1 MLTELA
7 VEGLGVIE
15 RAELALRPGCS
26 VLTGETGAGKTLV
39 VAGLGLLLGDRAD
52 RSIVR
57 EGAGEARVE
66 GRWILPSTHPSV
78 ERLVVEGILP
88 EEKGSNDEVEV
99 VIHRTISVDARS
111 AKARVN
117 GRLVTI
123 KLLEEIASGLVEIAG
138 QHEHQRIGNVTW
150 QRHTLDRFSG
160 PDAMALAE
168 ELRIVMRD
176 LTRGVRR
183 LEELDTGERARRREA
198 DILSY
203 EIAEIEA
210 AGLVEGESTR
220 LLEDAARLENAE
232 TFALAFEQAT
242 ESLGG
247 DGGAEESLNRAIDA
261 LEGTVGKDPGARA
274 LLDRLRTSA
283 IDIADVA
290 AELRARTTLPDP
302 DALEEVRSRID
313 QLSRLRRKY
322 GEDETQVLGYLER
335 SRTRLVEL
343 ASDDESISRLEKERD
358 ELTARAGVLAVEL
371 GELRAKAAPK
381 LRDSM
386 IESLD
391 DLALSGARFEV
402 ILEPTDLYEGGIERV
417 SFMVSANPGESPRPI
432 SKVASGGELSRISLA
447 LHLLVS
453 DAAASTMVFDEV
465 DAGVGGQAARSVGRA
480 LSRLAVRTTAQ
491 ILVVTHLP
499 QVAAFA
505 DAHYRV
511 SKAVGGERTRATVE
525 RVEGEERVGEL
536 SRMLAGLPE
545 SERAREHA
553 QELLDMAA
561 GAN

>member
-1 MLTELA
+1 MLTELV

-15 RAELALRPGCS
+15 RAELALQPGCS

-57 EGAGEARVE
+57 EGAGEGRVE

-78 ERLVVEGILP
+78 ERLVAEGVLSD
-88 EEKGSNDEVEV
+88 ENGEVEV
-99 VIHRTISVDARS
+99 VIHRTVSVDARS

-117 GRLVTI
+117 GRLVAI
-123 KLLEEIASGLVEIAG
+123 KLLEEIAPGLVEIAG
-138 QHEHQRIGNVTW
+138 QHQHQRIGNVAW
-150 QRHTLDRFSG
+150 QRHTLDRFAGADVS
-160 PDAMALAE
+160 ALAE
-168 ELRIVMRD
+168 DLRAVMRD
-176 LTRGVRR
+176 LARAVRT
-183 LEELDTGERARRREA
+183 LEELETGERARRREA

-210 AGLVEGESTR
+210 AAVVEGESTR
-220 LLEDAARLENAE
+220 LVEDAARLENAE

-242 ESLGG
+242 ESLRG
-247 DGGAEESLNRAIDA
+247 DGGAEESLSRAIDA
-261 LEGTVGKDPGARA
+261 LEGTVGKDPGVGP
-274 LLDRLRTSA
+274 LLDRLRTSSL
-283 IDIADVA
+283 DIADVA
-290 AELRARTTLPDP
+290 TELSARTTIPDP
-302 DALEEVRSRID
+302 EALEEVRARID

-322 GEDETQVLGYLER
+322 GDDEAQVLSYLER
-335 SRTRLVEL
+335 SRSRLLEL
-343 ASDDESISRLEKERD
+343 SSDDESIVTLGKERD
-358 ELTARAGVLAVEL
+358 ELTSRAGELAAR
-371 GELRAKAAPK
+371 LRKDREKAAPR
-381 LRDSM
+381 LQEAVTR
-386 IESLD
+386 SLEE
-391 DLALSGARFEV
+391 LALAGARFEV
-402 ILEPTDLYEGGIERV
+402 FLEPTDLYEGGTERV
-417 SFMVSANPGESPRPI
+417 SFLVSANPGEAPRPI

-465 DAGVGGQAARSVGRA
+465 DAGVGGQAARAVGRA
-480 LSRLAVRTTAQ
+480 LSRLGQRSTAQ
-491 ILVVTHLP
+491 VLVVTHLP

-525 RVEGEERVGEL
+525 KVEGEERVAEL

>member
-1 MLTELA
+1 MLTELV

-57 EGAGEARVE
+57 EGAVEGRVE
-66 GRWILPSTHPSV
+66 GRWLLPTTHLAV
-78 ERLVVEGILP
+78 ERLIAEGALP
-88 EEKGSNDEVEV
+88 EEAGSGDVEV
-99 VIHRTISVDARS
+99 ILHRTITSDGRS

-123 KLLEEIASGLVEIAG
+123 KLLEEIAPGLVEIAG
-138 QHEHQRIGNVTW
+138 QHAHQRIGNSAW
-150 QRHTLDRFSG
+150 QRHTLDRFAG
-160 PDAMALAE
+160 TDVTALAD
-168 ELRIVMRD
+168 ELRVVMRALNRATRAVED
-176 LTRGVRR
+176 L
-183 LEELDTGERARRREA
+183 ETGERARRREA
-198 DILSY
+198 DVLSY

-210 AGLVEGESTR
+210 AGVVEGESTR

-232 TFALAFEQAT
+232 TFALSFEQAI
-242 ESLGG
+242 ESLRG
-247 DGGAEESLNRAIDA
+247 DGGAEESLNRAIGA
-261 LEGTVGKDPGARA
+261 LDRTIEKDPGGRA
-274 LLDRLRTSA
+274 LFDRLRAASFEVG
-283 IDIADVA
+283 DIASD
-290 AELRARTTLPDP
+290 LSARTVAPDP
-302 DALEEVRSRID
+302 DALEEVRTRID

-322 GEDETQVLGYLER
+322 GDDEEQVLGYLKR
-335 SRTRLVEL
+335 SRDRLHEL
-343 ASDDESISRLEKERD
+343 TSDDDSIVRFEKERG
-358 ELTARAGVLAVEL
+358 ELSSQADDLSARLRVMREEAAPRLEDAMKELL
-371 GELRAKAAPK
+371 GE
-381 LRDSM
+381 
-386 IESLD
+386 
-391 DLALSGARFEV
+391 LALSGARFVTQIDPSE
-402 ILEPTDLYEGGIERV
+402 LYDGGTERV
-417 SFMVSANPGESPRPI
+417 SFLVSANPGEVPRPI

-465 DAGVGGQAARSVGRA
+465 DAGVGGQAARSVGEA
-480 LSRLAVRTTAQ
+480 LSKLAHRTSVQ
-491 ILVVTHLP
+491 VLVVTHLP

-511 SKAVGGERTRATVE
+511 SKAVGDERTRATVE
-525 RVEGEERVGEL
+525 RVEGEERVAEL

-561 GAN
+561 GAD

>member
-1 MLTELA
+1 MLTELV

-15 RAELALRPGCS
+15 RAELVLQPGCS

-57 EGAGEARVE
+57 EGATEGRVE

-78 ERLVVEGILP
+78 ERLIAEGVLS
-88 EEKGSNDEVEV
+88 EEGGEVEV

-123 KLLEEIASGLVEIAG
+123 KLLEEIAPGLVEIAG
-138 QHEHQRIGNVTW
+138 QHEHQRIGNVAW
-150 QRHTLDRFSG
+150 QRHTLDRFAG
-160 PDAMALAE
+160 PDASAVAE
-168 ELRIVMRD
+168 ELRVVMRD
-176 LTRGVRR
+176 LARAVRAM
-183 LEELDTGERARRREA
+183 EELETGERARRREA
-198 DILSY
+198 DILAY

-210 AGLVEGESTR
+210 AALVEGESTR

-242 ESLGG
+242 ESLRG

-261 LEGTVGKDPGARA
+261 LEGTVGKDPGAKA
-274 LLDRLRTSA
+274 LLDRLRTSSL
-283 IDIADVA
+283 DIADVA
-290 AELRARTTLPDP
+290 AELSSQTTIPEPDV
-302 DALEEVRSRID
+302 LEEVRARID

-322 GEDETQVLGYLER
+322 GDDEAQVLSYLER
-335 SRTRLVEL
+335 SRGRLIEL
-343 ASDDESISRLEKERD
+343 ASDDESIARFAKERD
-358 ELTARAGVLAVEL
+358 ELTSRGGVLAAQL
-371 GELRAKAAPK
+371 RELREKAAPR
-381 LRDSM
+381 LQDAMTR
-386 IESLD
+386 SLE
-391 DLALSGARFEV
+391 DLALADARFEV
-402 ILEPTDLYEGGIERV
+402 VLGSTDLYEGGTERV
-417 SFMVSANPGESPRPI
+417 SFLVSANPGETPRPI

-480 LSRLAVRTTAQ
+480 LSKLGQRTTAQ
-491 ILVVTHLP
+491 VLVVTHLP

-525 RVEGEERVGEL
+525 RVEGEERVAEL

>member
-1 MLTELA
+1 MLTELV

-15 RAELALRPGCS
+15 RAELALQPGCS

-57 EGAGEARVE
+57 EGATEGRVE

-78 ERLVVEGILP
+78 ERLVAEGVLADD
-88 EEKGSNDEVEV
+88 GGEVEV
-99 VIHRTISVDARS
+99 VIHRTVAVDARS

-123 KLLEEIASGLVEIAG
+123 KLLEEIAPALVEIAG
-138 QHEHQRIGNVTW
+138 QHQHQRIGNSAW
-150 QRHTLDRFSG
+150 QRHTLDRFAGTDVS
-160 PDAMALAE
+160 ALAE
-168 ELRIVMRD
+168 ELRAVMRD
-176 LTRGVRR
+176 LARAART
-183 LEELDTGERARRREA
+183 LEELETGERSRRREA

-203 EIAEIEA
+203 EIAEIETA
-210 AGLVEGESTR
+210 AVVEGESTR
-220 LLEDAARLENAE
+220 LVEDAAKLENAE

-242 ESLGG
+242 ESLRGE
-247 DGGAEESLNRAIDA
+247 GGAEESLNRAMDA
-261 LEGTVGKDPGARA
+261 LEGTVAKDPGAGP

-283 IDIADVA
+283 LDIADVA
-290 AELRARTTLPDP
+290 AELGARTTIPDP
-302 DALEEVRSRID
+302 EALEEVRARID

-322 GEDETQVLGYLER
+322 GDDEAQVLSYLER
-335 SRTRLVEL
+335 SRSRLLEL
-343 ASDDESISRLEKERD
+343 ASDDESIATLEKERN
-358 ELTARAGVLAVEL
+358 ELTSRAGELAAQ
-371 GELRAKAAPK
+371 LRKHRDKAAPR
-381 LRDSM
+381 LQDAVTR
-386 IESLD
+386 SLEE
-391 DLALSGARFEV
+391 LALAGARFEV
-402 ILEPTDLYEGGIERV
+402 VLEPTDLYEGGTERV
-417 SFMVSANPGESPRPI
+417 SFLVSANPGEAPRPI

-480 LSRLAVRTTAQ
+480 LSKLGQRTTAQ
-491 ILVVTHLP
+491 VLVVTHLP

-525 RVEGEERVGEL
+525 RVEGEERVAEL